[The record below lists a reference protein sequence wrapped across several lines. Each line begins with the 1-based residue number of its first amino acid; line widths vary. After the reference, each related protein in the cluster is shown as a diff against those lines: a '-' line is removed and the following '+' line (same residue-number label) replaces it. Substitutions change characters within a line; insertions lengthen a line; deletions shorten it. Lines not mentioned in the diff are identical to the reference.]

1 VKGFVMSRIGSF
13 VAGIVVVV
21 AAMTGIAATQGER
34 QLEFV

>member
-1 VKGFVMSRIGSF
+1 MSRIGPF

-21 AAMTGIAATQGER
+21 AAMTGIAAMQEEQ